1 MVMKFI
7 NMIVLWNMDYMGET
21 SYFQQFII
29 VCTPL
34 ILGGEQKQ
42 ISAFPIFRFRTYQTK
57 DCPSMWEYWYNL
69 LTDLYIF

>member
-1 MVMKFI
+1 
-7 NMIVLWNMDYMGET
+7 MDYMGET

-42 ISAFPIFRFRTYQTK
+42 ISAFPIFWFRTYQTK
-57 DCPSMWEYWYNL
+57 DCPSTYVGIL
-69 LTDLYIF
+69 V